1 VNPSD
6 APQPPLLPEASPA
19 HRAPGLRSMWHAIG
33 VLLAAT
39 IAWLVFAAYRQP
51 ELLLDVGGMRL
62 CVTVAAVVG

>member
-1 VNPSD
+1 
-6 APQPPLLPEASPA
+6 
-19 HRAPGLRSMWHAIG
+19 